1 MLDIERFRV
10 LLRGDD
16 EPQND
21 EERQWLINYMEN
33 ERLSA
38 IKRQEEEEHYFKNH
52 CNAYRE
58 YYALIKFTFPESFFY
73 KHPISGEEY
82 DAVQEYCFDTYGDRI
97 FRICESP
104 ILRTLNGILYP
115 KHLSGDDYGAIH
127 FLEERY
133 FYREL
138 EKRYK
143 INLRSLSI
151 QFEKYKTPEFMEK
164 LEAIKTKYDERLLWS
179 SFNEY
184 DYLTDW
190 QRYNV

>member
-1 MLDIERFRV
+1 MIHSLHDNHQKYM
-10 LLRGDD
+10 D
-16 EPQND
+16 E
-21 EERQWLINYMEN
+21 
-33 ERLSA
+33 
-38 IKRQEEEEHYFKNH
+38 
-52 CNAYRE
+52 
-58 YYALIKFTFPESFFY
+58 Y
-73 KHPISGEEY
+73 KK
-82 DAVQEYCFDTYGDRI
+82 VQQYCFDTYGDRI

-104 ILRTLNGILYP
+104 ILRTLNGLPP
-115 KHLSGDDYGAIH
+115 KHPSGDDYGAIH

-143 INLRSLSI
+143 INLKVLSI

-190 QRYNV
+190 QDYNV

>member
-1 MLDIERFRV
+1 MFDIERFRV

-21 EERQWLINYMEN
+21 EERQWLINYREN
-33 ERLSA
+33 QRLSA
-38 IKRQEEEEHYFKNH
+38 IKRQEEEEQYLKNH
-52 CNAYRE
+52 YNAYRE
-58 YYALIKFTFPESFFY
+58 YYALIKSTFPKSFFY
-73 KHPISGEEY
+73 KHPISSDEY
-82 DAVQEYCFDTYGDRI
+82 KKVQQYCFDTYGDRI
-97 FRICESP
+97 FKICESP
-104 ILRTLNGILYP
+104 ILRTLNGLYP
-115 KHLSGDDYGAIH
+115 KHPSGNDYGAIH
-127 FLEERY
+127 FLEQRY

-179 SFNEY
+179 SFNAY

>member
-1 MLDIERFRV
+1 MFDIERFRV
-10 LLRGDD
+10 LLRSDD

-21 EERQWLINYMEN
+21 EERQWLINYKEN
-33 ERLSA
+33 ERISA
-38 IKRQEEEEHYFKNH
+38 IKRQEEEEQYLKNH
-52 CNAYRE
+52 YNAYRE
-58 YYALIKFTFPESFFY
+58 YYALIKSTFPKSFFY
-73 KHPISGEEY
+73 KHPINSDEY
-82 DAVQEYCFDTYGDRI
+82 KKVQQYCFDTYGDRI
-97 FRICESP
+97 LKICESP
-104 ILRTLNGILYP
+104 ILRTLNGLPP
-115 KHLSGDDYGAIH
+115 KHPSGEDYGAIH

-143 INLRSLSI
+143 INLRFLSI
-151 QFEKYKTPEFMEK
+151 RFEKYKTPEFMEK

-190 QRYNV
+190 QDYNV

>member
-1 MLDIERFRV
+1 MFDIERFRV

-21 EERQWLINYMEN
+21 EEKQWLINYREN

-38 IKRQEEEEHYFKNH
+38 IKRQEEEEQYFKNH
-52 CNAYRE
+52 YNAYRE
-58 YYALIKFTFPESFFY
+58 YYALIKSTFPKSFFY
-73 KHPISGEEY
+73 KHPISSDEY
-82 DAVQEYCFDTYGDRI
+82 KKVQQYCFDTYGDRI
-97 FRICESP
+97 LRICESP
-104 ILRTLNGILYP
+104 ILRTLNGLP
-115 KHLSGDDYGAIH
+115 PMHPSGDDYGAIN

-164 LEAIKTKYDERLLWS
+164 LEVIKTKYDERLLWS

-190 QRYNV
+190 QDYNV